1 MPGSSADPTLAAL
14 MQAVLDIKD
23 QVADVNLVATTTASA
38 VTELRKETNTRH
50 EQNKREIDKIRSGIT
65 ESNASVKRVEADVK
79 SVGADVADMKPAV
92 TRWRASEAF
101 RAALYGCAR
110 RWWGRGT
117 ALAIGA
123 GALFVWLDGH
133 WPKVA
138 AALRKLGV
146 GGN

>member
-1 MPGSSADPTLAAL
+1 MPGTSAETTLAAL

-23 QVADVNLVATTTASA
+23 QVADVNLVAATTASA

-65 ESNASVKRVEADVK
+65 ESNASVKRVEAELK
-79 SVGADVADMKPAV
+79 SVGSDVADMKPAV

-101 RAALYGCAR
+101 RAAFYRCAR

-117 ALAIGA
+117 VLAVGA
-123 GALFVWLDGH
+123 GALFAWLDGH
-133 WPKVA
+133 LPKIA
-138 AALRKLGV
+138 ALLRKLGIMS
-146 GGN
+146 